1 MKLNIQ
7 KIKIFLITNL
17 SLILLFIGLSAL
29 IRAVN
34 SITIQKMVFEIIG
47 FYISIFAFHFS
58 NSILKDYIRET
69 KTLN

>member
-17 SLILLFIGLSAL
+17 SLILLFIGLGAL
-29 IRAVN
+29 IRAIN

-69 KTLN
+69 KALN

>member
-1 MKLNIQ
+1 MKMNIQ

-17 SLILLFIGLSAL
+17 SLIILFVGLGAL
-29 IRAVN
+29 IRAIN
-34 SITIQKMVFEIIG
+34 SISIEKTIFEIIG

-58 NSILKDYIRET
+58 NSILKDYIKES

>member
-17 SLILLFIGLSAL
+17 SLILLFIGLGSL
-29 IRAVN
+29 IRAIN
-34 SITIQKMVFEIIG
+34 SLTMQKMVFEIIG
-47 FYISIFAFHFS
+47 FYISIFALHFS
-58 NSILKDYIRET
+58 NSILKDYIKEI

>member
-17 SLILLFIGLSAL
+17 SLILLFVAISTLLKA
-29 IRAVN
+29 IN
-34 SITIQKMVFEIIG
+34 SISIEKILFEIVG

-58 NSILKDYIRET
+58 NSILKDYIREY
-69 KTLN
+69 KKII

>member
-17 SLILLFIGLSAL
+17 SMILLFISMGAL
-29 IRAVN
+29 IRAIN
-34 SITIQKMVFEIIG
+34 SVTIQKMVFEIIG
-47 FYISIFAFHFS
+47 FYISIFALHFS

>member
-17 SLILLFIGLSAL
+17 SLILLFIGLGAL
-29 IRAVN
+29 IRVIN
-34 SITIQKMVFEIIG
+34 SVTIQKMVFEIIG

>member
-17 SLILLFIGLSAL
+17 SLILLFIGLGAL
-29 IRAVN
+29 IRAIN
-34 SITIQKMVFEIIG
+34 SVTIQKMVFEIIG

-58 NSILKDYIRET
+58 NSILKDYIREV